1 MKVKVKYLNETEKVY
16 DNIESIIERGDRLMM
31 FEYNALLDEYIV
43 LKPKFVESI
52 EIITGKEV

>member
-16 DNIESIIERGDRLMM
+16 DNIESIIERGSRLMM

-52 EIITGKEV
+52 EIIAGKEV

>member
-16 DNIESIIERGDRLMM
+16 DNIESIIERGSRLMM